1 MMDTKANK
9 RKTLLVSNTENVV
22 DVQSKKKNLLSCDGI
37 PQLYSFVN
45 FCKNN
50 TTLHNEMTKMT
61 FSAKTGK
68 KLLIY

>member
-1 MMDTKANK
+1 MGAKANK
-9 RKTLLVSNTENVV
+9 RKTLLSSNIQNEV
-22 DVQSKKKNLLSCDGI
+22 DVQTKKQNLLSCDGI